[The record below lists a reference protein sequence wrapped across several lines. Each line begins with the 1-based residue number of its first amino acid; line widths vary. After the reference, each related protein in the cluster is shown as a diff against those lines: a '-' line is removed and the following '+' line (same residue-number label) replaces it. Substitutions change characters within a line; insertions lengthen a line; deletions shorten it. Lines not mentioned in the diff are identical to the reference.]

1 MTQDPKRPSEARK
14 RLWIIISAALL
25 VEVLMLIQYR
35 FTRSQLDG
43 VLKKQAEMSI
53 LAKSNLVRNTL
64 LRAEISMQEHLW
76 DIQED
81 LAEPDSMYDAARR
94 LIHSNPFVS
103 GGCLAFIPDYYPQ
116 EGRLFEP
123 YATWQDGK
131 ITVRQ
136 LATPEHDYTRNPAYL
151 YALEQNDGI
160 WSDPYPYQIDSNRTV
175 QLTTYSYPLTD
186 AHGKV
191 VAVAG
196 LDVNLTWLGDTLN
209 FNPHFPSSFA
219 LILSP
224 EGDLIAGPPETHPKN
239 GDIGQVLA
247 LLRGQQAEMTPDG
260 RVGFIRFRNRD
271 TRERVYISSTSLR
284 HAPYW
289 QVVQVNYHGEIFAPA
304 YRVMLLNLLL
314 VVAGLLILFFIIH
327 RFARG
332 ERRLNEAR
340 LEQVRIGS
348 ELQVAGDIQKA
359 MLPKTFPPYPERKDI
374 DIYGA
379 LTPAREVGGDIFDFF
394 IRDEKLFFSIGD
406 VSGKGVPAAMVM
418 SVLHGLFRME
428 SVRENNPA
436 RILRTLNE
444 ELCRNNE
451 KSLFVTF
458 FLGVL
463 DLPTGRLRYCNAGH
477 DKPVLVTDKAEKMAV
492 EANLPIGVFPDHEY
506 RMQECQLP
514 DKALLFLYTDGLTE
528 AKDAQRQQFGFQRVM
543 EIFEKQT
550 DATAT
555 TLIQEMEQA
564 VHAFVGDAEQSDD
577 LTMLAIRYSRPAEN
591 LVLDET
597 LTLPADTAR
606 IGELGAFVK
615 SVCSR
620 AGLDAKD
627 TAQIRLAAEEIV
639 VNVMSYAYP
648 DGAEGDVRISAQSDG
663 DALRF
668 IIRDRGVPFDP
679 TQAVH
684 ADTTLD
690 AEERPVGGL
699 GILLARE
706 LADSIHYERT
716 GDENYLTIKKIIQKD
731 ENQH

>member
-1 MTQDPKRPSEARK
+1 MTQDPKRPSGAQK

-25 VEVLMLIQYR
+25 VEVLMLVQYQ
-35 FTRSQLDG
+35 FTRRQLDG
-43 VLKKQAEMSI
+43 VLRKQAEMAI
-53 LAKSNLVRNTL
+53 FAKSNLVRNTL

-81 LAEPDSMYDAARR
+81 LAVPDSMYDAARR

-131 ITVRQ
+131 IVVRQ
-136 LATPEHDYTRNPAYL
+136 LATPEHDYTRNPDFL
-151 YALEQNDGI
+151 FALERNDGI
-160 WSDPYPYQIDSNRTV
+160 WSDPYPYQLDSNKAV

-209 FNPHFPSSFA
+209 INPHFPSSFA

-224 EGDLIAGPPETHPKN
+224 EGDLIAGPPEAHAKS
-239 GDIGQVLA
+239 GDIGQVLD
-247 LLRGQQAEMTPDG
+247 LLREHRAEKPPGGQ
-260 RVGFIRFRNRD
+260 VGFLKFRSRD
-271 TRERVYISSTSLR
+271 TRERVYVCSTSLR

-289 QVVQVNYHGEIFAPA
+289 EIVQVNYHGEVFAPA
-304 YRVMLLNLLL
+304 YKVMLLNLLL

-327 RFARG
+327 HFARG

-348 ELQVAGDIQKA
+348 ELQVAGDIQMA
-359 MLPKTFPPYPERKDI
+359 MLPKTFPPFPDRKDI
-374 DIYGA
+374 DIYGS

-394 IRDEKLFFSIGD
+394 IRDEKLFFCIGD

-418 SVLHGLFRME
+418 SALHGLFRME
-428 SVRENNPA
+428 AARDNNPA
-436 RILRTLNE
+436 RILRILNG

-458 FLGVL
+458 FLGIL

-477 DKPVLVTDKAEKMAV
+477 DKPVLVTDRAEKMAV

-506 RMQECQLP
+506 DMQECQLP
-514 DKALLFLYTDGLTE
+514 ERALLFLYTDGLTE
-528 AKDAQRQQFGFQRVM
+528 AKNAQREQFGFQRVM
-543 EIFEKQT
+543 EVFDAQT
-550 DATAT
+550 DTSAT
-555 TLIQEMEQA
+555 TLVQEMENA
-564 VHAFVGDAEQSDD
+564 VHAFVGAAEQSDD
-577 LTMLAIRYSRPAEN
+577 LTMLAVRYTRCPGECI
-591 LVLDET
+591 LDET
-597 LTLPADTAR
+597 LTLPCDTAR
-606 IGELGAFVK
+606 IPELGDFIK
-615 SVCSR
+615 SVSGR
-620 AGLDAKD
+620 LGLKAHDAAKV
-627 TAQIRLAAEEIV
+627 RLAVEEIV
-639 VNVMSYAYP
+639 VNVMTYAFP
-648 DGAEGDVRISAQSDG
+648 DGAEGEVNVTARSDRHS
-663 DALRF
+663 LRF
-668 IIRDRGVPFDP
+668 IIRDRGIAFDP
-679 TQAVH
+679 TEVAP
-684 ADTTLD
+684 ADTTVP
-690 AEERPVGGL
+690 AEERVPGGL

-706 LADSIHYERT
+706 LADSVNYERID
-716 GDENYLTIKKIIQKD
+716 GENILTLNKSLH
-731 ENQH
+731 N